1 MKFLYLFLFSII
13 TSSITMGGWKEVKNF
28 QESNDIKIQQAIQK
42 AKEGFLIRVNSM
54 NPDAFDIRPLG
65 LYTQLV
71 NGVNYRVIFAT
82 NTNIPGRNDLRIHD
96 YTYTLLPIQ
105 NNQNSMERMWSDEF
119 ANENDLDFDNVSL
132 NSPKFS
138 KIHSEISKY
147 LMNRNSKLNYVS
159 NIGSV
164 NVNGVNYFGVYAK
177 VNGKDDESSFV
188 VVQND
193 DGTFTVLEEFN

>member
-1 MKFLYLFLFSII
+1 
-13 TSSITMGGWKEVKNF
+13 MGGWNEVKNF
-28 QESNDIKIQQAIQK
+28 QESNDIKIQEAIKK

-71 NGVNYRVIFAT
+71 NGMNYRIIFAT
-82 NTNIPGRNDLRIHD
+82 ITNIPGTNDSRSHA
-96 YTYTLLPIQ
+96 YTYTLLPVQ
-105 NNQNSMERMWSDEF
+105 NDQNSNERMWSDYAREIELEF
-119 ANENDLDFDNVSL
+119 ENVSL

-147 LMNRNSKLNYVS
+147 LIESNSKLNYVS

-164 NVNGVNYFGVYAK
+164 NVNGVNYFGVYAN
-177 VNGKDDESSFV
+177 VIGKNNESSFV

-193 DGTFTVLEEFN
+193 DGTFTVLEQFN

>member
-28 QESNDIKIQQAIQK
+28 QESNDIKIYQAIQK

-119 ANENDLDFDNVSL
+119 ANENDLDIDNVSL

-147 LMNRNSKLNYVS
+147 LINRNSKLNYVS
-159 NIGSV
+159 TIGSV

-177 VNGKDDESSFV
+177 VTGKDNESSFV

>member
-1 MKFLYLFLFSII
+1 MKFLYLFLFSLI

-28 QESNDIKIQQAIQK
+28 QESNDIKIYQVLQK
-42 AKEGFLIRVNSM
+42 AREGFLIKINSI

-71 NGVNYRVIFAT
+71 NGMNYKVIFA
-82 NTNIPGRNDLRIHD
+82 TNIPGRNKLRIHD
-96 YTYTLLPIQ
+96 YTYNLLPIQ
-105 NNQNSMERMWSDEF
+105 NDQNSNERMWSDYAREIELEF
-119 ANENDLDFDNVSL
+119 ENVSL

-147 LMNRNSKLNYVS
+147 LIESNSKLNYVS

-164 NVNGVNYFGVYAK
+164 NVKGVNYFGVYAK
-177 VNGKDDESSFV
+177 VVGKDSESSFV

-193 DGTFTVLEEFN
+193 DGTFTVLEQFN

>member
-1 MKFLYLFLFSII
+1 MKFLYLFLFSLI

-28 QESNDIKIQQAIQK
+28 QESNDIKIYQVLQK
-42 AKEGFLIRVNSM
+42 AREGFLIKINSI

-71 NGVNYRVIFAT
+71 NGMNYRIIFAT

-96 YTYTLLPIQ
+96 YTYTLLPVQ
-105 NNQNSMERMWSDEF
+105 NDQNSNEREWDNEF
-119 ANENDLDFDNVSL
+119 VREFDLDFDNVSL

-138 KIHSEISKY
+138 QIHSEISKF
-147 LMNRNSKLNYVS
+147 LMENNSKLNYVS

-164 NVNGVNYFGVYAK
+164 NVNGVNYFGVYAN
-177 VNGKDDESSFV
+177 VIGKNNESSFV

-193 DGTFTVLEEFN
+193 DGTFTVLEQFD

>member
-1 MKFLYLFLFSII
+1 MKFLYLFLISLI
-13 TSSITMGGWKEVKNF
+13 TSSITMGGWNEVKNF
-28 QESNDIKIQQAIQK
+28 QESNDIKIQEAIKK

-71 NGVNYRVIFAT
+71 NGMNYRIIFAT

-96 YTYTLLPIQ
+96 YTYTLLPVQ
-105 NNQNSMERMWSDEF
+105 NDQNSNEREWDNEF
-119 ANENDLDFDNVSL
+119 VREFDLDFDNVSL

-138 KIHSEISKY
+138 QIHSEISKF
-147 LMNRNSKLNYVS
+147 LMENNSKLNYVS

-164 NVNGVNYFGVYAK
+164 NVNGVNYFGVYAN
-177 VNGKDDESSFV
+177 VIGKNNESSFV

-193 DGTFTVLEEFN
+193 DGTFTVLDQFD